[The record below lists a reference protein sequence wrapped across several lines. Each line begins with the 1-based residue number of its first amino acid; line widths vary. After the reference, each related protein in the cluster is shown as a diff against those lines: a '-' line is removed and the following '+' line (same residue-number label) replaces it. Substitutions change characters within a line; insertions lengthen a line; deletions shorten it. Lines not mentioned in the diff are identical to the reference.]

1 MHLRTHIAK
10 RISQRISRDEA
21 ELILDYA
28 VNEDRMA
35 VVRRGDSAH
44 LIQRLRA
51 SESMP
56 LLRKVMGKGDVAV
69 LTVGDHV
76 ITTSNC
82 TSRNR

>member
-10 RISQRISRDEA
+10 RMSQRISRNEA
-21 ELILDYA
+21 ELILDYG

-35 VVRRGDSAH
+35 VLSRRESAH

-56 LLRKVMGKGDVAV
+56 LLRKVMGKGGVTV
-69 LTVGDHV
+69 VTVGDHV